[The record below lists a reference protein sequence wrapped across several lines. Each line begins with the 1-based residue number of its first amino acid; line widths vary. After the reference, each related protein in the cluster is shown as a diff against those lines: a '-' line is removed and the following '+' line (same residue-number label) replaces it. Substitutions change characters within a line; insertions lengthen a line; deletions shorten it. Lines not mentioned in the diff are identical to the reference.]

1 MPLPGRDEVVV
12 SERKVRN
19 YLLSSTHPVGR
30 YKAAWLISLGFSAA
44 TWRKLVESL
53 ENHAAACELAADE
66 RSAFGIRYVLEGPL
80 MTPDGRNPPARS
92 VWFIE
97 EGSDRLRFVT
107 LYPLRER

>member
-1 MPLPGRDEVVV
+1 MKLPGRDDAVV
-12 SERKVRN
+12 SERKVRS

-30 YKAAWLISLGFSAA
+30 YKAAWLTAFGFVAA
-44 TWRKLVESL
+44 TWRNLVEAL
-53 ENHAAACELAADE
+53 ENHADACEVATVE
-66 RSAFGIRYVLEGPL
+66 RSPFGTRYVLEGPL

-97 EGSDRLRFVT
+97 DGSDRPQFVT